1 MIYYVFVIVGLQAKG
16 ETFTLWASEQC
27 LRIEGREHGVSE
39 ISSGRKPIEW
49 TGTAYRQ
56 EVAESRT

>member
-1 MIYYVFVIVGLQAKG
+1 MYFVSVGLQAKG
-16 ETFTLWASEQC
+16 ETFTLWASEQY
-27 LRIEGREHGVSE
+27 LRIESREYGVSE
-39 ISSGRKPIEW
+39 IGSGRKPIKW